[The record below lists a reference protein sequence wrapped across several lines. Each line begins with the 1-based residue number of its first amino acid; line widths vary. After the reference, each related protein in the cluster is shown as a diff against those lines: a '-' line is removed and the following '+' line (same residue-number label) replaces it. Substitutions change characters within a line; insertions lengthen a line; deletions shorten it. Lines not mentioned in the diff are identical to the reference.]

1 MSYSEED
8 IARVI
13 AENEDAF
20 MDGRHL
26 VAPYLE
32 AETEKAIGIPTKGD
46 DRDPVWLPK
55 SQNHADEMKNERVR
69 IALPDWL
76 VESERESL
84 MHVKT
89 A

>member
-8 IARVI
+8 IQRVI
-13 AENEDAF
+13 AENEEAF
-20 MDGRHL
+20 MDGRNL

-32 AETEKAIGIPTKGD
+32 AETEKAIGIPTEG

-55 SQNHADEMKNERVR
+55 SQIHADEMLNEHVR